1 MKKKLIQNIECNYR
15 QPHEISC
22 MQRKLKLAEKSLC
35 EPLKVSGIFKL
46 SRNHTMHGTN
56 EGGGKTCTIDVNTHL
71 SWTMVAPPSIA
82 ALTASVMERSHFL
95 FIRESVTAYK
105 KRSLGSK
112 VRGLHELWT
121 LCLSLNK
128 WSKGP

>member
-1 MKKKLIQNIECNYR
+1 MKVG
-15 QPHEISC
+15 
-22 MQRKLKLAEKSLC
+22 EKHAQL
-35 EPLKVSGIFKL
+35 
-46 SRNHTMHGTN
+46 H
-56 EGGGKTCTIDVNTHL
+56 VNTHL
-71 SWTMVAPPSIA
+71 SWTIVAPPSIA

-121 LCLSLNK
+121 LGLSLNK